1 MTELSIRLGRFL
13 SATKVWTRQ
22 ILCWSISTVLGLSMM
37 ACNIL
42 LKSPTPEIVEIPVV
56 SCTQEQHE
64 IEQLKKLLSEK
75 EAQQHEIE
83 RLQKLLAENEVQIR
97 SQQVRQQGQAKALQE
112 STTHAVRAQ
121 VKLRRLAT
129 RPAAASTIA
138 EVEVAM
144 ENLKSSPFAEAEQSV
159 QTQAQRLINAAVA
172 SYEEDNY
179 VAAMDY
185 AAFARGFIEML
196 KNNRTFKVSNPHRPT
211 TWLEVP
217 IPLRVLANSNLRQKP
232 GESAAILGIL
242 KKDSSI
248 TAEAYRGDWLKVQ
261 TGDGRSG
268 WVLNTLVEAQV
279 GKS

>member
-1 MTELSIRLGRFL
+1 MTGLLIRLNKPYSLLKARARGI
-13 SATKVWTRQ
+13 SCWAT
-22 ILCWSISTVLGLSMM
+22 LALLGLNIT
-37 ACNIL
+37 ACSSVPKL
-42 LKSPTPEIVEIPVV
+42 PPPEIPATPAI
-56 SCTQEQHE
+56 SCVNEQHE
-64 IEQLKKLLSEK
+64 IERLQKLLAEK

-97 SQQVRQQGQAKALQE
+97 NQQVRQQDQAKALQE
-112 STTHAVRAQ
+112 TTTHAARAQ

-144 ENLKSSPFAEAEQSV
+144 ENLKSSQSAENEQQV
-159 QTQAQRLINAAVA
+159 QAQAQRLINAAAA
-172 SYEEDNY
+172 SYGEDNY

-185 AAFARGFIEML
+185 AAYARGFIDMI
-196 KNNRTFKVSNPHRPT
+196 KNNRTFKISDARRAT

-217 IPLRVLANSNLRQKP
+217 IPLRVIANSNLRQNP
-232 GESAAILGIL
+232 SESAAILGLL

-248 TAEAYRGDWLKVQ
+248 TAEAYRGDWFQVQ
-261 TGDGRSG
+261 TADGRSG

-279 GKS
+279 GKP

>member
-1 MTELSIRLGRFL
+1 MTELSVRLGRFL
-13 SATKVWTRQ
+13 SSTKVWARQ

-75 EAQQHEIE
+75 EVQQHEIK

-97 SQQVRQQGQAKALQE
+97 SQQVRQQGQAKALQD
-112 STTHAVRAQ
+112 AARAQ

-172 SYEEDNY
+172 SYGEDNY

-248 TAEAYRGDWLKVQ
+248 TAEAYRGDWFQVH
-261 TGDGRSG
+261 TADGRSG

-279 GKS
+279 GKP